1 MEPHNQ
7 VQVPKQEAS
16 SFCEQFLQICPPS
29 WRVFLWRNHMTF
41 ILILAAFA
49 AGIYAGLSKDK
60 IVSWAKGLKA
70 KIL

>member
-1 MEPHNQ
+1 
-7 VQVPKQEAS
+7 
-16 SFCEQFLQICPPS
+16 
-29 WRVFLWRNHMTF
+29 MTF